1 MVNEIIGLRTYLSRE
16 KEHIMSNNLFLKIDP
31 RILGSRLQTARKNA
45 NLTQQVVAD
54 QLGLARTTLGSIEQG
69 ERLPK
74 EEELFHLS
82 QLYHQSINDLLRQ
95 QAPLEPLTVQ
105 FRAAR
110 RFEAKLD
117 KEIDKKIREFQDL
130 CSDYLYLEQLLGNTL
145 PPTQVPIYHIDA
157 AAPERIAEDAAI
169 AERNRLGLGD
179 APILN
184 LRELLDAEGLRIFQ
198 MKLPAKVSGF
208 FGYNDQLG
216 PCIAINS
223 DHRAERR
230 QWSLAHEY
238 AHFLT
243 DRHQADISVHNAYQH
258 VPEHERFADAFAS
271 IFLLP
276 ASSVSR
282 RFHEMKRVRKN
293 FLPAD
298 LCILAHYF
306 FVSFEAM
313 TNRLEKLHLIK
324 PGTFEYIHNKGFRPQ
339 EAFSLLN
346 LEPHPFSQDMFPL
359 RYKYLATEAFYKEEI
374 SEDEYAH
381 FLRTDLVYAR
391 HTFQKLSTQAIITA
405 SGEDTTIEVSLDDT
419 IGA

>member
-1 MVNEIIGLRTYLSRE
+1 
-16 KEHIMSNNLFLKIDP
+16 MSNNLFLKIDP
-31 RILGSRLQTARKNA
+31 HILGSRLQAARKNA
-45 NLTQQVVAD
+45 NLTQQAVAD
-54 QLGLARTTLGSIEQG
+54 QIGLARTTLVGIEQG
-69 ERLPK
+69 DRLPK
-74 EEELFHLS
+74 ERELFLFS

-117 KEIDKKIREFQDL
+117 KEIDKKISEFQEL
-130 CSDYLYLEQLLGNTL
+130 CSDYLYLEQLLGNML
-145 PPTQVPIYHIDA
+145 PPTQVPIYHLNA
-157 AAPERIAEDAAI
+157 ATPERLAEDAAI

-198 MKLPAKVSGF
+198 MELHAKISGF

-223 DHRAERR
+223 DHRVERR

-271 IFLLP
+271 AFLLP

-282 RFHEMKRVRKN
+282 RFHEMKRARN
-293 FLPAD
+293 NILPAD

-313 TNRLEKLHLIK
+313 TRRLESLHLIK
-324 PGTFEYIHNKGFRPQ
+324 PGTFEYIQKKGFKPL

-346 LEPHPFSQDMFPL
+346 LEPHSFSQDMFPL
-359 RYKYLATEAFYKEEI
+359 RYKYLATEAFYK
-374 SEDEYAH
+374 
-381 FLRTDLVYAR
+381 
-391 HTFQKLSTQAIITA
+391 
-405 SGEDTTIEVSLDDT
+405 
-419 IGA
+419 